1 MKMMMYCRGGSKDD
15 SDSDDGHHYDEEGD
29 NDEFYDDDAD
39 DDCDEGFPV
48 LAAVWCHREH
58 LVPLS
63 PLGCTLSTANCECAL
78 SMCNVVQCTISNFL
92 KIFKI
97 ILQGD
102 FFIPPPLLSK
112 ISKQEKINPH

>member
-63 PLGCTLSTANCECAL
+63 PLGCTLSTLC
-78 SMCNVVQCTISNFL
+78 SVQCTFCAVRSVHSGKLFPIRFTLMVCTLCNA
-92 KIFKI
+92 
-97 ILQGD
+97 LQ
-102 FFIPPPLLSK
+102 
-112 ISKQEKINPH
+112 